1 MAWLQVERLSICEG
15 SSAAGQRGGGPARR
29 RRAAWR
35 AGPRARVQALGM
47 EVTVIS
53 TSPHKEKE
61 ARERLG
67 ADNFIVS
74 KDDKQMAVRACTRA
88 RLGCQRWPRR
98 VVRSLRFFFFVF
110 GFLGFSLCIIW
121 CAS

>member
-1 MAWLQVERLSICEG
+1 
-15 SSAAGQRGGGPARR
+15 
-29 RRAAWR
+29 
-35 AGPRARVQALGM
+35 M

-74 KDDKQMAVRACTRA
+74 KNQEQMAVR
-88 RLGCQRWPRR
+88 
-98 VVRSLRFFFFVF
+98 SLRIKSPEVPVLS
-110 GFLGFSLCIIW
+110 GSAACLPVHHMRV
-121 CAS
+121 

>member
-1 MAWLQVERLSICEG
+1 
-15 SSAAGQRGGGPARR
+15 
-29 RRAAWR
+29 
-35 AGPRARVQALGM
+35 M

-74 KDDKQMAVRACTRA
+74 KDDKQMAVRARTRA
-88 RLGCQRWPRR
+88 RLGCQRCPRR
-98 VVRSLRFFFFVF
+98 VVGSLQLF
-110 GFLGFSLCIIW
+110 GFLGFNVCIIW